1 MDLNGEN
8 GRLNAQITSLQNEIS
23 QLENQLNGLVS
34 VLDEIEKD
42 RLTLNSLKDELATLE
57 KNLKD
62 RKKNY
67 QMISLRMRT

>member
-57 KNLKD
+57 KNLKIG
-62 RKKNY
+62 KKNY

>member
-57 KNLKD
+57 KKFK
-62 RKKNY
+62 RQGKR
-67 QMISLRMRT
+67 IIR

>member
-57 KNLKD
+57 K
-62 RKKNY
+62 
-67 QMISLRMRT
+67 I